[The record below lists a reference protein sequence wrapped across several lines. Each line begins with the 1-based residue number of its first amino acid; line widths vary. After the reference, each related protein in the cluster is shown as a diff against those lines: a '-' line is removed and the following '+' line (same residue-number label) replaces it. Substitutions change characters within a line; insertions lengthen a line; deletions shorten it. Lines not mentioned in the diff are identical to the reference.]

1 MYMAGML
8 LATHLFLLSAETG
21 ITAVYVRPSGLQFRN
36 CRLVMVPALFFPEH
50 VGVESVVARVVS

>member
-1 MYMAGML
+1 ML